1 MHLWTPFALFACVS
15 GLLVEKLD
23 HAPHGWHDLGS
34 PSPSTRLNLTV
45 SMALPDER
53 LFEEI
58 LTNISTPGHA
68 DYGEHLD
75 KSELD
80 ALVRPAAI
88 GTNTVLQ
95 WLKDSGV
102 TESDIVED
110 GQWIKLTTDVRTAER
125 MLKTSF
131 DIYGRDSKHRG
142 LLRTLRYEIPKEVAK
157 YVDMVQPTT
166 QFPIMSSKLHRSALS
181 ARVIPANCNH
191 TMTPDCLR
199 KLYNAPLPNPSK
211 DAPTHGFIAVAG
223 FQHQYPGSEDL
234 SLFAKE
240 YAPYIYKNF
249 TCVLVQGGKSD
260 SSRGIEGR
268 LDMQYASAL
277 GFPVPVNYYYTE
289 GQWDPV
295 NLPKTLSD
303 NDTVIWDL
311 VTHDFS
317 TTLVDLAR
325 YLLRKPDDSLPHTL
339 SLSYGVE
346 ERKFSAAY
354 ARNVCRMYGELGA
367 RGVTVLFASG
377 DNSPQKVCRKGKKG
391 EHVPVFPASCP
402 YVTSVGG
409 TMFVNPEVAAV
420 DGSGGFSNFFPR
432 PEWQEDTV
440 RSYLDILGTRFTGLY
455 NSSGRAF
462 PDVSAQYFNYQIV
475 HNRMEK
481 SVEGTS
487 ASTPV
492 LAGIV
497 GQVNSALIGASK
509 SPLGFMNPFLYSV
522 GHKAFKDVA
531 SGSSK
536 GCGREGSSV
545 EGWKSVKG
553 WDPVTGLG
561 TPNYEKLL
569 SIAME
574 QQT

>member
-34 PSPSTRLNLTV
+34 ASPSTRLNLTV
-45 SMALPDER
+45 SMALPNER
-53 LFEEI
+53 LFEET
-58 LTNISTPGHA
+58 LANISTPGHA
-68 DYGEHLD
+68 DYGKHLD
-75 KSELD
+75 RSELD
-80 ALVRPAAI
+80 ASVRPQAI
-88 GTNTVLQ
+88 GTDTVLQ

-102 TESDIVED
+102 TESDVVED
-110 GQWIKLTTDVRTAER
+110 GQWIKLTTNVQTAER

-166 QFPIMSSKLHRSALS
+166 QFPIMSSKLDHSALS
-181 ARVIPANCNH
+181 ARAIPANCNE

-199 KLYNAPLPNPSK
+199 KLYNAPLADSSK
-211 DAPTHGFIAVAG
+211 DTPTHGFIAVAG
-223 FQHQYPGSEDL
+223 FEHQYPGSEDL
-234 SLFAKE
+234 GLFAKE
-240 YAPYIYKNF
+240 YAPYIFRNF
-249 TCVLVQGGKSD
+249 TCV
-260 SSRGIEGR
+260 
-268 LDMQYASAL
+268 Y
-277 GFPVPVNYYYTE
+277 
-289 GQWDPV
+289 
-295 NLPKTLSD
+295 
-303 NDTVIWDL
+303 
-311 VTHDFS
+311 H
-317 TTLVDLAR
+317 
-325 YLLRKPDDSLPHTL
+325 
-339 SLSYGVE
+339 
-346 ERKFSAAY
+346 
-354 ARNVCRMYGELGA
+354 
-367 RGVTVLFASG
+367 
-377 DNSPQKVCRKGKKG
+377 
-391 EHVPVFPASCP
+391 
-402 YVTSVGG
+402 
-409 TMFVNPEVAAV
+409 VAAV
-420 DGSGGFSNFFPR
+420 DGSGDFSNFFPR
-432 PEWQEDTV
+432 PDWQEDTI

-492 LAGIV
+492 LAGII
-497 GQVNSALIGASK
+497 GQVNSALIGAGK

-536 GCGREGSSV
+536 GCGHRGSSV
-545 EGWKSVKG
+545 EGWNSVKG
-553 WDPVTGLG
+553 WDPVTGFG
-561 TPNYEKLL
+561 TPNYKKLL

-574 QQT
+574 QQV